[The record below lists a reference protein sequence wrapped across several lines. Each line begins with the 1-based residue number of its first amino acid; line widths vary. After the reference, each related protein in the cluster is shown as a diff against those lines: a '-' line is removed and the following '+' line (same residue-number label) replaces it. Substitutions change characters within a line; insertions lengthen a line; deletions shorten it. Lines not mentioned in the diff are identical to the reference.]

1 VNGGSSSRRTER
13 LREASKRLLDLRD
26 ALTKLHKVL
35 MESERVS
42 YERTFGKVGS
52 TGDFLQLVI
61 RDPWFAWLHPISEL
75 IVSIDERLDDQ
86 KSITP
91 AAVDDFIKTARALL
105 VATDTGH
112 GFSKHY
118 YEALQRDPDVVM
130 AHGAVAK
137 VFGTQKK

>member
-1 VNGGSSSRRTER
+1 MAN
-13 LREASKRLLDLRD
+13 
-26 ALTKLHKVL
+26 LHKVL
-35 MESERVS
+35 MDSERVS

-75 IVSIDERLDDQ
+75 IVAIDEKLDDE
-86 KSITP
+86 KSVTVD
-91 AAVDDFIKTARALL
+91 AVEAFIKTARALL

-137 VFGTQKK
+137 VFGTQLRQTSSGPGTARRQKSRPPES

>member
-1 VNGGSSSRRTER
+1 M
-13 LREASKRLLDLRD
+13 D
-26 ALTKLHKVL
+26 
-35 MESERVS
+35 SERIS

-75 IVSIDERLDDQ
+75 IVAIDEKLDDE
-86 KSITP
+86 KSVTVD
-91 AAVDDFIKTARALL
+91 AVEAFIKTARALL
-105 VATDTGH
+105 VATDTGD

-137 VFGTQKK
+137 VFVMQIRNSQTSSGAAGQVRRQKSRPSDS